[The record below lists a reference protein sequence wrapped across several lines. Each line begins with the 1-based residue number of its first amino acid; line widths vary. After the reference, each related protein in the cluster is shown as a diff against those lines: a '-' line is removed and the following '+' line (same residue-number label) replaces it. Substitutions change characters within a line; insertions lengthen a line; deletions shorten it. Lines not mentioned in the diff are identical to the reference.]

1 MGDTINL
8 VYLHFYS
15 LHNHIWIGRRQFRI
29 INIEKIFFFVSLA
42 SVWYPNHSGN
52 TLSGET
58 WSSKE
63 DVINRKPE
71 RSTVKHSSDGLPGEN
86 KVVKG
91 A

>member
-1 MGDTINL
+1 M
-8 VYLHFYS
+8 
-15 LHNHIWIGRRQFRI
+15 
-29 INIEKIFFFVSLA
+29 SLA

-71 RSTVKHSSDGLPGEN
+71 CSTVKHSSDGLPGEN